1 MYAKSVNAFRARSL
15 RLTFL
20 FVGFVLPSM
29 AFAALNYSQ
38 SSIKGIS
45 QAYGFVLGQEA
56 SLTRIERTYPD
67 AAMQVEV
74 ARATFN
80 AAFPDIKKKLEAELT
95 TALTEPN
102 FKQLRDEMSAKIRPL
117 LTKQQIT
124 PQLAQ
129 QFLEQVRARAKGDEM
144 EPDVLR
150 YLLAVRYTAN
160 PVSEFLDGFRQRY
173 KTDGTGKSQGL
184 RFHLQLPRSWL
195 IKEGERPHIVQKWV
209 SEGGTGL
216 SNIILMVQDTGGET
230 LSRAEADQFVRSG
243 EIRTSVPDGAKFIDG
258 GAFSQE
264 RSAGYWIDMAMPQER
279 AGMKMYSRGRMYVL
293 FFRGKGISLMCMA
306 ASAETEEVKVTAAAV
321 KLNPLCQQ
329 VMNSVVLDQAY

>member
-1 MYAKSVNAFRARSL
+1 MYCNADRCTFARVL
-15 RLTFL
+15 RLL
-20 FVGFVLPSM
+20 ILCVGAVLPTL
-29 AFAALNYSQ
+29 ALAALNYSQ

-56 SLTRIERTYPD
+56 SLARIERTYPD
-67 AAMQVEV
+67 AAMQVEM
-74 ARATFN
+74 ARSTFN
-80 AAFPDIKKKLEAELT
+80 AAFPDIKKKIEAELIA
-95 TALTEPN
+95 ALTEPK
-102 FKQLRDEMSAKIRPL
+102 FKQLRDEIVAKIRPL

-129 QFLEQVRARAKGDEM
+129 QFLEQVKARAKGDEM
-144 EPDVLR
+144 EPEVLR
-150 YLLAVRYTAN
+150 YLLTVRYAAN
-160 PVSEFLDGFRQRY
+160 PVGEFFDGFRQRY

-184 RFHLQLPRSWL
+184 RFHLQIPRSWL
-195 IKEGERPHIVQKWV
+195 IKEGERPHVVQKWV

-230 LSRAEADQFVRSG
+230 PGRAEMDQFVRSG
-243 EIRTSVPDGAKFIDG
+243 EIRESEPDGSKYIDG

-279 AGMKMYSRGRMYVL
+279 AGMKMYSRGRMYLL
-293 FFRGKGISLMCMA
+293 FFRGKAISVMCMA
-306 ASAETEEVKVTAAAV
+306 TSAEKEEVKVTAAAV

>member
-1 MYAKSVNAFRARSL
+1 MCSNVGRYTFASVM
-15 RLTFL
+15 RLL
-20 FVGFVLPSM
+20 ILCVGAALPSL

-56 SLTRIERTYPD
+56 SLARIERTYPD
-67 AAMQVEV
+67 AAMQVEM

-80 AAFPDIKKKLEAELT
+80 AAFPDVKKKIEAELT
-95 TALTEPN
+95 AALTEPK
-102 FKQLRDEMSAKIRPL
+102 FKQLRDEMVAKIRPL
-117 LTKQQIT
+117 LTKQQIN

-129 QFLEQVRARAKGDEM
+129 QFLEQVKARAKGDEM
-144 EPDVLR
+144 EPEVLR
-150 YLLAVRYTAN
+150 YLLAVRYATN
-160 PVSEFLDGFRQRY
+160 PAGEFFDGFRQRY
-173 KTDGTGKSQGL
+173 KTDGAGKSLGL

-195 IKEGERPHIVQKWV
+195 IKEGERPHVVQKWV

-230 LSRAEADQFVRSG
+230 PGRAEMDQFVRSG
-243 EIRTSVPDGAKFIDG
+243 EIRESVPDGSKYIDG

-264 RSAGYWIDMAMPQER
+264 KSAGYWIDMAMPQER
-279 AGMKMYSRGRMYVL
+279 AGMKMYSRGRMYLL
-293 FFRGKGISLMCMA
+293 FFRGKAVSVMCMA
-306 ASAETEEVKVTAAAV
+306 TSAEKEEAKVTAAAV

-329 VMNSVVLDQAY
+329 IMNSVVLDQAY